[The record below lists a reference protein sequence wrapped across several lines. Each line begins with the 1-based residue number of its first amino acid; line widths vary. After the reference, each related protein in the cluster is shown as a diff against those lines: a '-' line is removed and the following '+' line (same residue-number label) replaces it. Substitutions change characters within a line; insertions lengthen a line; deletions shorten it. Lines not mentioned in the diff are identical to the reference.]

1 MIQKSEQ
8 QEIDRQGRRLLREA
22 LEPLGWVLTGFEEDY
37 GIDYDVQVFVNG
49 SPDGLWFKIQL
60 KSSASCEYSADGTF
74 VSLQL
79 DLDHAKHYA
88 LEIRDPIFLVH
99 VDVHAKKVFWCAPQL
114 DNELIRK
121 LTAGENLSSAT
132 VRVPT
137 SNLLADTAEKFLE
150 TVEKLYVVLGH
161 RTLID
166 SSISSFA
173 ESLKYH
179 PGEEKLREEF
189 QRKSDFLRFRKIQ
202 ELFVNKLYAEA
213 RSRGQAIILDP
224 DSSIENKFWA
234 QEVIGPIDWAEA
246 VNRNECQT
254 ELPKI
259 YLENAKKLQAMSKKG
274 PPYLKLFALI
284 AKKAAELDKL
294 AIDNWGLTILL
305 HQHRTPA
312 GNPLM
317 ELNAFAGLAL
327 STKAVIKKYNQ
338 CLRLAGYAAKSQR
351 RWFLTRALAK
361 IPYASASF
369 VGRIGRMEE
378 IEMGKSGVQ
387 FQASILQVCKLIAWI
402 GEESGDQEAVGMA
415 VTSALLPI
423 RSTEAD
429 AFKWAIMTLDRITD
443 STVKANVTGMIER
456 QMMRWRGERPEGD
469 YHPDPY
475 LQILENAAGSLDI
488 DISDKSAPLY
498 QGLQIAARDNSP
510 ERVLRTCEHIVTSM
524 GATGP
529 TARQIAAVFGTQMAG
544 SKVVHCALHNYHY
557 EAKDFDLALGEFKLK
572 YCDSCPDR
580 TPRPS
585 EWRFTEAVRHE
596 FEEKH
601 HEFITKF
608 NETGSGFRFTK
619 SD

>member
-8 QEIDRQGRRLLREA
+8 QDIDRQGRRLLRGV

-37 GIDYDVQVFVNG
+37 GIDYDVQVFVND

-60 KSSASCEYSADGTF
+60 KSSTSSEYSVDGTF

-79 DLDHAKHYA
+79 SLDHAKHYA

-99 VDVHAKKVFWCAPQL
+99 ADVRAEKVFWYAPQL
-114 DNELIRK
+114 DSELIRR
-121 LTAGENLSSAT
+121 LTAGENQSTVT

-137 SNLLADTAEKFLE
+137 SKLLADTAERLLE
-150 TVEKLYVVLGH
+150 TVEKLYMVLGH

-173 ESLKYH
+173 ESLTYH

-202 ELFVNKLYAEA
+202 ELFTNKQYVEA

-246 VNRNECQT
+246 VNRNERQA

-274 PPYLKLFALI
+274 PPHLKLFALI

-294 AIDNWGLTILL
+294 AIDNWGLTILV
-305 HQHRTPA
+305 HQHRAPA

-327 STKAVIKKYNQ
+327 STRAVIKKYNQ

-361 IPYASASF
+361 IPYAAASF
-369 VGRIGRMEE
+369 IGRIGRMEE
-378 IEMGKSGVQ
+378 IEMGERGVQ
-387 FQASILQVCKLIAWI
+387 FQESSLQVCKLIAWI

-423 RSTEAD
+423 RSTESD

-469 YHPDPY
+469 YHPEPY
-475 LQILENAAGSLDI
+475 LQILENAAGSLGI

-510 ERVLRTCEHIVTSM
+510 ERVLRTCEHIVTSL

-529 TARQIAAVFGTQMAG
+529 TALQIAALFGTQMAG

-557 EAKDFDLALGEFKLK
+557 EARDFDSALGEFKLK

-585 EWRFTEAVRHE
+585 EWKFTEVVRHE

-601 HEFITKF
+601 DEFITKF